1 LPFYKVFYGGGV
13 GSVRGYETASLGP
26 RDIQGNPLGGE
37 RKIIGNAELF
47 YPILKG
53 DKSVRASVFMDAGQ
67 ISGVPGLGSFGSSLE
82 SEAEKFRFSYGV
94 GLAWN
99 SPVGPL
105 KFSYALPLKIRPGDR
120 IQKFQ
125 FQVGSVF

>member
-1 LPFYKVFYGGGV
+1 M
-13 GSVRGYETASLGP
+13 
-26 RDIQGNPLGGE
+26 
-37 RKIIGNAELF
+37 
-47 YPILKG
+47 
-53 DKSVRASVFMDAGQ
+53 RASVFMDAGQ
-67 ISGVPGLGSFGSSLE
+67 ISGVPGLGATGASLE
-82 SEAEKFRFSYGV
+82 KDNEKFRFSYGV

-105 KFSYALPLKIRPGDR
+105 KFSYALPLKTRPQDR